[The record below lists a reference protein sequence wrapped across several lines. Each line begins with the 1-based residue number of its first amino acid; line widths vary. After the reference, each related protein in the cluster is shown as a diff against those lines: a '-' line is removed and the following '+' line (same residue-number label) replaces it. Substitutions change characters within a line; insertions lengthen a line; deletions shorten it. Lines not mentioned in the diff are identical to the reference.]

1 MNMCRRLRSVAFVL
15 RVVFMRGTPP
25 HIFLFIWRGR
35 LHRCVCGVE
44 DVYWDA
50 QVDSGGTSVH

>member
-25 HIFLFIWRGR
+25 HIFLFIWRGD
-35 LHRCVCGVE
+35 CTDVCGVE
-44 DVYWDA
+44 YVYWDA